1 MQLFLMMDL
10 NTHFDANQFLAIHTL
25 GYFLMQLSLLI
36 FEEFSFEACNKD
48 YYINLKYNLL

>member
-10 NTHFDANQFLAIHTL
+10 NIHFDANQFLAIHTL

-36 FEEFSFEACNKD
+36 FEEFSFEACNKY